1 MFPPLQLNK
10 SRTTLWNHAANPAGD
25 AKMGTEITRETG
37 PDGAWQPRKASRR
50 RKPLAR
56 QSGGETSIKDAPS
69 HYSETQSTPKDAVTQ
84 SLGWFS
90 VGLGCAE
97 LFAPRAVARL
107 IGIDEEEHS
116 TLLRTYGLR
125 EIAAGVGILTRPK
138 PSYWMWNR
146 VIGDAIDLASLG
158 KAMRSPDNDRT
169 RLAGATLAVL
179 GVMALDVL
187 CSVHLT
193 SEASEAA
200 GHDDGSFSEREC
212 GDGTLPLVSIISV
225 NKPVEEVYQFWK
237 NPENFSR
244 FMDKIDSVRVTS
256 GRRTHWKVKGPPGL
270 GVEWDA
276 EVVTDTP
283 NEMIAWE
290 SVDSPDVENSG
301 TVRFRPAPGNRGTE
315 VELQMNFKPKGGD
328 LGKKIAKHFKAIPKT
343 QMMNDL
349 RRFKQVLELGEI
361 VKSDASV
368 VEGMHPA
375 RPPKHSE
382 LEG

>member
-1 MFPPLQLNK
+1 
-10 SRTTLWNHAANPAGD
+10 
-25 AKMGTEITRETG
+25 MGTEITRETG
-37 PDGAWQPRKASRR
+37 TDGTWQPRTATRRPKAV
-50 RKPLAR
+50 AR
-56 QSGGETSIKDAPS
+56 QSGGETSVKDAPS
-69 HYSETQSTPKDAVTQ
+69 HYSETQSTEKDVVTQ

-107 IGIDEEEHS
+107 IGIDEEEHT

-138 PSYWMWNR
+138 PTYWMWNR

-158 KAMRSPDNDRT
+158 KAMRSRHNDKT
-169 RLAGATLAVL
+169 RLTGAALAVV

-187 CSVHLT
+187 CSARLT
-193 SEASEAA
+193 SESSEAA
-200 GHDDGSFSEREC
+200 GHDEGSFSDAESD
-212 GDGTLPLVSIISV
+212 DGTLPLLSIITV
-225 NKPVEEVYQFWK
+225 NKPVSEVYEFWK

-244 FMDKIDSVRVTS
+244 FMDKIDSVQLTS
-256 GRRTHWKVKGPPGL
+256 GRRTHWKVQGPPGL
-270 GVEWDA
+270 GIEFDA
-276 EVVTDTP
+276 EIVTDTP

-290 SVDSPDVENSG
+290 SVDSAEIENSG

-315 VELQMNFKPKGGD
+315 VELQMNFKPKGGA
-328 LGKKIAKHFKAIPKT
+328 LGKKIAKHFSAIPKT

-349 RRFKQVLELGEI
+349 RRFKQILELGEI

-368 VEGMHPA
+368 VKGMHSA
-375 RPPKHSE
+375 RPPKYSD